1 MEIRR
6 QKTLLLLKETS
17 AQTKVQEFLAWVSR
31 NSNKTTRVY
40 LIGLSHFQTFLSETE
55 RYEKL
60 TLETVVE
67 SLTRNEIDVY
77 KLLDDF
83 VAFIISKGKHVGE
96 SMSSKSLLVYLAA
109 VKSFLAYYDIDVVA
123 SKFKRKVRV
132 PKCYREDEQ
141 AIDAADIRK
150 ILLTCNN
157 RRLKAVLLVLSSG
170 GMRTVEALSIRN
182 KDIDFSVS
190 PTKIHIRKE
199 YCKTRVARDIYISDE
214 STLYLKQWMDWKNRS
229 KKNGKALQTSPDNLV
244 FTHYSLNKN
253 QVKPEGIYIKVM
265 IEFQKL
271 LEIAQM
277 NQRKEG
283 LLGRRKVTLNSLRR
297 FVKTVISNHAGNDYS
312 EWFLGHS
319 KSPYWTLKEPA
330 KREIYGTK
338 CMKYLTFLDYSNI
351 ETPSKNIELKLEERD
366 KQIEVLAK
374 KQEKTDLLIQ
384 SLIDSGHLRPRTK
397 FESI

>member
-83 VAFIISKGKHVGE
+83 VAFSISKGKHVGE

-312 EWFLGHS
+312 EWFLGHA

-330 KREIYGTK
+330 KREIYATK

-351 ETPSKNIELKLEERD
+351 ETPGKNIELKLEDREKEIVMMR
-366 KQIEVLAK
+366 KEIEPLLALK
-374 KQEKTDLLIQ
+374 DILIKEG
-384 SLIDSGHLRPRTK
+384 IIKEIP
-397 FESI
+397 